1 MSFAAG
7 VAYTLVALHLAW
19 VFSRATPSAAD
30 EPHRDR
36 AGSPLSRGVALLLL
50 VSSPAVILF
59 LGYGEHY
66 GVVAAGAIA
75 ATLAASRTSQGEI
88 SRWWPLAISLTTA
101 AAHLGGVVLVP
112 AALLIAWRERT
123 ASHAASAFPGQKR
136 RHLLPLLISLVSGAV
151 VATLLA
157 LVTTRPPDST
167 LGPLLLSPGALRS
180 RDHLAFIANEIAFI
194 GLVPLAALLAAGIR
208 ALRNRAPESE
218 HDTSTSASTQL
229 RLAPASC
236 ISQSF
241 LLFVGT
247 MLACALAFTA
257 LVDPKL
263 GVRDWDLVAIFFVPL
278 SVLAVWGASR
288 RRLDDAPSVVL
299 IAALVLL
306 HAGTW
311 IAGNADA
318 ARAAKVTIAWAESD
332 ARYTRPQAGGRED
345 VTPFLKLASILERA
359 GLEQQALHCARR
371 STEVSPASRE
381 SWLAL
386 GKMLR
391 NAGSRD
397 EAVTALRRAAALDPE
412 NYVPPYL
419 AGLCLGEMG
428 QFEEALAA
436 LEQALRL
443 APPAATA
450 EVRAIRDE
458 CLRRAGR

>member
-1 MSFAAG
+1 M
-7 VAYTLVALHLAW
+7 LV
-19 VFSRATPSAAD
+19 
-30 EPHRDR
+30 
-36 AGSPLSRGVALLLL
+36 
-50 VSSPAVILF
+50 
-59 LGYGEHY
+59 
-66 GVVAAGAIA
+66 
-75 ATLAASRTSQGEI
+75 
-88 SRWWPLAISLTTA
+88 
-101 AAHLGGVVLVP
+101 
-112 AALLIAWRERT
+112 
-123 ASHAASAFPGQKR
+123 
-136 RHLLPLLISLVSGAV
+136 
-151 VATLLA
+151 
-157 LVTTRPPDST
+157 
-167 LGPLLLSPGALRS
+167 
-180 RDHLAFIANEIAFI
+180 
-194 GLVPLAALLAAGIR
+194 
-208 ALRNRAPESE
+208 
-218 HDTSTSASTQL
+218 
-229 RLAPASC
+229 
-236 ISQSF
+236 
-241 LLFVGT
+241 
-247 MLACALAFTA
+247 CALAFTA